1 MPTPQTTPRESEAI
15 LMLMVSNNEQNSQ
28 ILTALRLFIAKFG

>member
-1 MPTPQTTPRESEAI
+1 MRTPQTTPRGSEAI

-28 ILTALRLFIAKFG
+28 ILTARRLFIAKFG